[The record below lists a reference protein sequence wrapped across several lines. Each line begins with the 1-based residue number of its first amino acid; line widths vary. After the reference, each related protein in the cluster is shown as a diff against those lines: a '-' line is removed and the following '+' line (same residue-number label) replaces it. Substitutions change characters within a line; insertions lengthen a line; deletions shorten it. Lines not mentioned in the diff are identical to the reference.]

1 MQAYALAVRQLL
13 PTFVNNGSKITVTL
27 HFLEPNVEFQ
37 LTEDFLAVELCAQSV
52 DNAILQI
59 LSSSEPE
66 EFPVRPAPH
75 CRMCNYLEF
84 CPAGR
89 EWIRERRL
97 SS

>member
-1 MQAYALAVRQLL
+1 M
-13 PTFVNNGSKITVTL
+13 TL

-37 LTEDFLAVELCAQSV
+37 LTEDLLAPELCAHSV

-84 CPAGR
+84 CAAGR
-89 EWIRERRL
+89 EWVMEGHL
-97 SS
+97 S